1 MSGKIILSRE
11 GYDKMAEE
19 LQYLKST
26 KRKEV
31 TEELS
36 VARAHGD
43 LRENAQYDAAKEAK
57 AHLETRIAQLED
69 KLSRAQILDLSQ
81 VPRDKVFLGAT
92 VEVHNLKIKETL
104 SYKLVAEDEAD
115 FDAGR
120 IAVSSPIGRGLL
132 GKALNEE
139 FEIRVPAGIIK
150 MKVLKITYE

>member
-19 LQYLKST
+19 LQYLKTT

-31 TEELS
+31 TEELA

-69 KLSRAQILDLSQ
+69 KLSRAQILDVSQ
-81 VPRDKVFLGAT
+81 VPKDKVFLGAT
-92 VEVHNLKIKETL
+92 VEVHNLKVKETFI
-104 SYKLVAEDEAD
+104 YKLVAEDEAD
-115 FDAGR
+115 FDLGR
-120 IAVSSPIGRGLL
+120 IAVSSPIGKGIL
-132 GKALNEE
+132 GKSLHEE
-139 FEIRVPAGIIK
+139 FEIRVPAGVIK
-150 MKVLKITYE
+150 MKILKITY